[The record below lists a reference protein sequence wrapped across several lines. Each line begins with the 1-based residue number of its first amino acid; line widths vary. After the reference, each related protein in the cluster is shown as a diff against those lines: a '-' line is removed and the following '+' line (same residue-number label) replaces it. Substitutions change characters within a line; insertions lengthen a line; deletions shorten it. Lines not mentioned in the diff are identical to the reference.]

1 MLAAEYEF
9 LAPKPGNVSRVCW
22 GKNKNVYDFA
32 KSSIF
37 LAEAAKMAEE
47 APLGDAILWGAT
59 RIWEEVRKNT
69 HLGMLLTFCPI
80 AKAKGDLR
88 SMKEICSKVPE
99 VLKGC
104 KGEEA
109 AKVVR
114 AVKIFSPPMKEI
126 KEKDLDVYN
135 PNVEEEIIRRKLDL
149 FSWFKAGEKESVIA
163 RELVRGFP
171 ETLHVADFIT
181 SQHGDVEEKILKA
194 AIHFLARNVDSHLEA
209 EVGREFA
216 EEVSRRCREIEGKG
230 FPREEILALDLE
242 LRERGGNPGS
252 MADVIGTALFLIFLE
267 RGLNAL
273 RGSDLPR
280 RRTFFNRNRPS
291 VNESQDLL
299 RI

>member
-9 LAPKPGNVSRVCW
+9 LAPKPGNVSRVSW
-22 GKNKNVYDFA
+22 GKNKTVYDFA

-37 LAEAAKMAEE
+37 LAEATKMAEE
-47 APLGDAILWGAT
+47 APLGEAILWGAT
-59 RIWEEVRKNT
+59 RIWEEVGKNT

-88 SMKEICSKVPE
+88 SKEEICAKVPE
-99 VLKGC
+99 VLKEC

-114 AVKIFSPPMKEI
+114 AVRIFSPPMKEI
-126 KEKDLDVYN
+126 EEKDLDVYN
-135 PNVEEEIIRRKLDL
+135 PKVEEEIIRRELDL
-149 FSWFKAGEKESVIA
+149 LSWFKAGEKGSVIA

-171 ETLHVADFIT
+171 ETLHVADFIY
-181 SQHGDVEEKILKA
+181 SQPGDLEEKILKA
-194 AIHFLARNVDSHLEA
+194 AVHFLARNLDSHLEA
-209 EVGREFA
+209 EIGREFA
-216 EEVSRRCREIEGKG
+216 EEVSRRCKEIEERGY
-230 FPREEILALDLE
+230 PREEILALDME

-252 MADVIGTALFLIFLE
+252 TADVIGTALFLIFLE

-273 RGSDLPR
+273 RSFDLFR
-280 RRTFFNRNRPS
+280 GRALFHRNRHS
-291 VNESQDLL
+291 GDEGEDLL